1 MAHHRNVLYGACGEM
16 MICIQKSRSNVTE
29 VVPVVN
35 ICSHTDPVPIMTGPV
50 PYGTPS
56 KLTGVDFKPIGF
68 ELGGGC
74 VGGCGCCPRGN
85 CEGRQIYVQQARSSE
100 ISLRAFPS

>member
-1 MAHHRNVLYGACGEM
+1 
-16 MICIQKSRSNVTE
+16 
-29 VVPVVN
+29 
-35 ICSHTDPVPIMTGPV
+35 MTGPV

-74 VGGCGCCPRGN
+74 VGGCGCCPGAIAKGVRYTFNRPVVPKSPKGVPVLKSCVSVMSLN
-85 CEGRQIYVQQARSSE
+85 FKSRSTCETPIFLPRY
-100 ISLRAFPS
+100 